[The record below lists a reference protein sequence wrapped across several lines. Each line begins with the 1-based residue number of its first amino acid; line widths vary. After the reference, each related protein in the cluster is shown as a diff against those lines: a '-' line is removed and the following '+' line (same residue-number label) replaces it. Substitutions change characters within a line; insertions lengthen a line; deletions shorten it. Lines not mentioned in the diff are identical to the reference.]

1 MNQKIAEKSIGNQG
15 TGNSICPLLKIKH
28 LPIYSQKFIQE
39 TIESTE
45 LVLGPSCIEGVILFG
60 SLSYGKITK
69 MSDVDLL
76 IIVSDAISLARI
88 RRLHQILHAI
98 EVKHNLATEIETRS
112 DRLQHIIESKTGMY
126 CSHFICRLEDWKQ
139 NNFARIL
146 SLNKTFVWLLA
157 PSKIVLDSLKH
168 GATIVYGNGNVAI
181 NYSQYSYSHL
191 QILKSL
197 ILTLVMAF
205 GTILLLPINKKYHKY
220 LLEAYKWSL
229 RANYFYLFHRTNRL
243 SEILS
248 FFGRMGLS
256 NYYLKWFNF
265 CRITSGFHIRFTLQ
279 MPFRIM
285 KMHLL
290 SMRLKKIINL
300 L

>member
-1 MNQKIAEKSIGNQG
+1 MKQEEAKKSIGNQRSD
-15 TGNSICPLLKIKH
+15 NSISPLLKIEH
-28 LPIYSQKFIQE
+28 LPINSQKFIKE
-39 TIESTE
+39 IVEATE
-45 LVLGPSCIEGVILFG
+45 LVLGPSCIDGVILFG

-76 IIVSDAISLARI
+76 IIVSNAISLARI

-98 EVKHNLATEIETRS
+98 EVKHNLAADIETRS

-126 CSHFICRLEDWKQ
+126 CSHFICRREDWEQ
-139 NNFARIL
+139 NRFARIL

-168 GATIVYGNGNVAI
+168 GASIIYGDGDIAI
-181 NYSQYSYSHL
+181 NYSQNYYSHL

-197 ILTLVMAF
+197 LLTLIMAF
-205 GTILLLPINKKYHKY
+205 GTIILLPIDKKYHKY

-243 SEILS
+243 TEILS
-248 FFGRMGLS
+248 FFGAMGIS
-256 NYYLKWFNF
+256 NHYLKWFHY
-265 CRITSGFHIRFTLQ
+265 CRVTSGFHIRFTLQ

-290 SMRLKKIINL
+290 SMRLKRIINL